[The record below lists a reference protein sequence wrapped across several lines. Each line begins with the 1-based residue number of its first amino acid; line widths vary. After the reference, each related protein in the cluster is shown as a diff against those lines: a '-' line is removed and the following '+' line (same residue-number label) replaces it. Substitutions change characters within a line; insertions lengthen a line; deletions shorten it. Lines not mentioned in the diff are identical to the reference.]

1 MALSFLNQTPMMA
14 YRRLE
19 ADLRQINPRIDLRS
33 YARMT
38 PRKLQER
45 INVLN
50 EKIKAYPRNRV
61 YGSWLSDPKFV
72 ETKVLHE
79 ALETLHQL
87 KEDRESREVLVPG
100 YTYYK
105 ATKQFGSNLVGYR
118 CYIGEGV
125 KHHWVEF
132 TTQLPV
138 AKALE
143 VIRHGRD
150 EDFRRIYVEMADGR
164 LDGVRKIQIEHIT
177 ESSKGALKLIEAYC
191 DSRWEGAWPWETRA
205 PSKLHTKI
213 EERKEMREMRLTE
226 MRGHFNALLTRL
238 NEGEMDKYEV
248 ISQLKEMSNKIQSMI
263 EDLGRIAGEGLLTM
277 KDQARVTMGDRAA
290 AEVEK
295 ALSQPVQQAA
305 DVLSQLHVTLENAVK
320 SLSSGQAVGGVPGA
334 DADASLG
341 TPGDALGGDT
351 LGGPDELPDQMAD
364 VPLDGAAEERPMK
377 DM

>member
-1 MALSFLNQTPMMA
+1 MALTFLNQTPMMA

-19 ADLRQINPRIDLRS
+19 ADLRQINPRIDLRL

-45 INVLN
+45 INVLG

-61 YGSWLSDPKFV
+61 YGSWLNDPKFV

-79 ALETLHQL
+79 ALETIQQM

-100 YTYYK
+100 FTYYK
-105 ATKQFGSNLVGYR
+105 ATKQFGSNLVGFR
-118 CYIGEGV
+118 CYISEG
-125 KHHWVEF
+125 KKPHWVEF
-132 TTQLPV
+132 TASVPV

-164 LDGVRKIQIEHIT
+164 LDGLRKIQVEHIT
-177 ESSKGALKLIEAYC
+177 KSSKTALKLIEAYC
-191 DSRWEGAWPWETRA
+191 DSRWEGAWPWEMKA

-213 EERKEMREMRLTE
+213 EERKEMREMLLKE
-226 MRGHFNALLTRL
+226 MRGRFNSLLTRL
-238 NEGEMDKYEV
+238 NEGEMDKFEV
-248 ISQLKEMSNKIQSMI
+248 ISQLQEMSNKIQSMI
-263 EDLGRIAGEGLLTM
+263 QDLGRIAGEGLLTV
-277 KDQARVTMGDRAA
+277 KDQARVTMGDQAA

-295 ALSQPVQQAA
+295 ALTAPVQQAA

-320 SLSSGQAVGGVPGA
+320 SLSGQGGA
-334 DADASLG
+334 DPAMGGDMGGDASLG
-341 TPGDALGGDT
+341 TPGDALGG
-351 LGGPDELPDQMAD
+351 PEELPDQMAD
-364 VPLDGAAEERPMK
+364 VNMDGSDAERPMK